1 MHFFKKCVKI
11 NCDWGIERLSVGYG
25 LGIFMLHTILHICE
39 HSLLDTLVIIPFL
52 FAVFLFIEF
61 VEHKGSQK
69 LGKALTKLGPFG
81 ALGGAA
87 IGCVPQCGFSVMAA
101 NLFSGRLI
109 SMGTLVAVFI
119 STSDEAIPIMI
130 SQPDMMSS
138 LWKLILCKVIIAVI
152 AGIAVDLAMK
162 FFTKKTGEEKP
173 FEELCSNCGCGHHSI
188 WYSAIRHT
196 ISTALFI
203 LIVNVILSSAIEIVG
218 EGTLEKVLMTKS
230 VFQPLIAALF
240 GFVPN
245 CAASVI
251 LTQLY
256 VDGML
261 SFGSVVAGLCT
272 GAGVGLVV
280 LFKSNKKLLQ
290 NFAIMGIL
298 YVTAVLSGF
307 VINLIV

>member
-1 MHFFKKCVKI
+1 
-11 NCDWGIERLSVGYG
+11 
-25 LGIFMLHTILHICE
+25 MLDVILHVCE
-39 HSLLDTLVIIPFL
+39 HSFLDTLKIIPFL

-81 ALGGAA
+81 AVGGAVL
-87 IGCVPQCGFSVMAA
+87 GCVPQCGFLVMAS

-119 STSDEAIPIMI
+119 STSDEAIPVMI
-130 SQPDMMSS
+130 SQPDKISS
-138 LWKLILCKVIIAVI
+138 LWKLILCKVIIAIV
-152 AGIAVDLAMK
+152 AGVLVDVFVKILS
-162 FFTKKTGEEKP
+162 KKKEEEKP
-173 FEELCSNCGCGHHSI
+173 FEELCSHCGCGHHSI
-188 WYSAIRHT
+188 WYSALVHT

-203 LIVNVILSSAIEIVG
+203 LIVNVILTSAIELIG
-218 EGTLEKVLMTKS
+218 EGTLEKVLMTNS
-230 VFQPLIAALF
+230 ALQPLVAALF
-240 GFVPN
+240 GFIPN

-280 LFKSNKKLLQ
+280 LFKSNKKLSQ
-290 NFAIMGIL
+290 NFIIMGIL
-298 YVTAVLSGF
+298 YVTAVLSGLLIN
-307 VINLIV
+307 VIV